1 MKTNYQDMLER
12 VEKYPC
18 VRYNRLFNV
27 KSKKKTYFHWNLV
40 KSGINKML
48 LTVFNKIVMNFYLS
62 LKCDLYR
69 FL

>member
-27 KSKKKTYFHWNLV
+27 KKNYFHWNLV
-40 KSGINKML
+40 KSGIIKML

-62 LKCDLYR
+62 LK
-69 FL
+69 